1 MPQTHFE
8 EGIYAIA
15 DARTP
20 NLVLDTKDGKAIVH
34 QFMGTESQQWEIT
47 KVLGVAWSI
56 RSISTGRYLGM
67 KPDDKVKNRY
77 ELREVED
84 PFPWHV
90 RSGDPTK
97 SRLFVPYTNHV
108 IDLNQDNGA
117 PEPGTVLYVHENHG
131 ASNQQW
137 QLCKGDLHLATSKA
151 LRHGAEYRI
160 VNAQSKTAITTNGA
174 KVACYKLDEE
184 KDHQKFV
191 AVVTQ
196 NGWAFRNAESQDYL
210 GLPNSVVPFPDG
222 ERLSSI
228 KKEFTWVVLPHHEAT
243 SKFKIWVPFTSRV
256 LDLQHGSDQDGTPI
270 NLYKEHGVDC
280 QWWRFECVNMTV
292 KDGDRRKECLPG
304 APEPRS

>member
-15 DARTP
+15 NARTP

-34 QFMGTESQQWEIT
+34 QFMGTESQQWEII

-90 RSGDPTK
+90 RSGDPK
-97 SRLFVPYTNHV
+97 SRSRLFVPYTNHV
-108 IDLNQDNGA
+108 IDLNQENGG
-117 PEPGTVLYVHENHG
+117 PKPGTVLYVHENHG

-137 QLCKGDLHLATSKA
+137 HLCKDLHLATSKA
-151 LRHGAEYRI
+151 LRHGAEYKI
-160 VNAQSKTAITTNGA
+160 VNAQSKTAIKMNGA
-174 KVACYKLDEE
+174 KVACYKLDNE

-191 AVVTQ
+191 AVATEK
-196 NGWAFRNAESQDYL
+196 GWAFRNVESQDYL

-222 ERLSSI
+222 ERLSSVN
-228 KKEFTWVVLPHHEAT
+228 KEFTWVVLPHHEDI
-243 SKFKIWVPFTSRV
+243 SKFKIWIPFTSRV
-256 LDLQHGSDQDGTPI
+256 MDLYCGLSDDDTPI
-270 NLYKEHGVDC
+270 KLHPERDFEC
-280 QWWRFECVNMTV
+280 QWWRFELVPPQST
-292 KDGDRRKECLPG
+292 
-304 APEPRS
+304 